1 MPELHTLK
9 DLLIEEL
16 KDLYDAE
23 TQLVKALP
31 KFAKAASNSELKEGF
46 ENHLEQTK
54 DHVNRLERAFEIL
67 SVSPKRKTC
76 HAMKGLVE
84 EGSEA
89 ISTEAPDS
97 VRDASLIG
105 AAQRLEHYEIAAYGT
120 ASAHAE
126 ELGLMD
132 VVDLLEAT
140 LDEEQMCN
148 ENLTQIA
155 EGGVNRDAAAAEERK
170 RGRASRAEGRAA
182 KRRS

>member
-120 ASAHAE
+120 ARSFAQTLE
-126 ELGLMD
+126 EEE
-132 VVDLLEAT
+132 VARLLQKT
-140 LDEEQMCN
+140 LDEERATD
-148 ENLTQIA
+148 ERLTELSEEVNVDA
-155 EGGVNRDAAAAEERK
+155 VLVGTEGGELNLESDTDRN
-170 RGRASRAEGRAA
+170 
-182 KRRS
+182 